1 MQCIPPRSHAQTPT
15 PQVCDHGF
23 GIGYTINKADSTF
36 VVTCRSDQAGGRGR
50 GEGLSKLIV
59 SSIEEMAG
67 LIEADR
73 ASKGVLSR
81 KSRM

>member
-1 MQCIPPRSHAQTPT
+1 MRAHAQTPT

-50 GEGLSKLIV
+50 GEGLAKLVV
-59 SSIEEMAG
+59 SSMEEIAA
-67 LIEADR
+67 LVVADR
-73 ASKGVLSR
+73 ASKGVASR